1 MYRGEFNRIYG
12 ARYDFDAITARI
24 STQPS
29 IVIPFIHSSPGLE
42 LPLCCGSR
50 SFAPG
55 TGANRRRVSVCL
67 CVCACLSIN
76 NNLHSTNNNLFY
88 PFPISHPFRSSVWL
102 EVRSEV
108 LGGQG
113 FYSLFPPQSAPR
125 VWDGLAELGSCQ
137 ELAWQLSWTRGE
149 KKKGKKLSP
158 GSSTSSRQKSF
169 AVKKNSNSIP
179 NHSIQTPGTDRRYSL
194 SSFVL
199 RMLHLPPSQSSG
211 NSSLSR
217 SQSGNWF
224 DASPFFRFPVRDY
237 SKSSPLLVL
246 CSYCYYL
253 NKSNDSVRTY
263 AINIAIA
270 IETLSLTT
278 APM

>member
-1 MYRGEFNRIYG
+1 M
-12 ARYDFDAITARI
+12 AIR
-24 STQPS
+24 SRPGSQPNPALLLRTT
-29 IVIPFIHSSPGLE
+29 IPFIHSSPGW
-42 LPLCCGSR
+42 
-50 SFAPG
+50 
-55 TGANRRRVSVCL
+55 TCL
-67 CVCACLSIN
+67 CAVQADHLLWDRGQPAACEGVFVCACPSIIISGCNSIVITIYFILSQ
-76 NNLHSTNNNLFY
+76 
-88 PFPISHPFRSSVWL
+88 ISHPFRSSVWL

-224 DASPFFRFPVRDY
+224 DASPFF
-237 SKSSPLLVL
+237 
-246 CSYCYYL
+246 
-253 NKSNDSVRTY
+253 
-263 AINIAIA
+263 
-270 IETLSLTT
+270 
-278 APM
+278 